1 MYKKYTKFDIAN
13 MKMAFITADLSYALR
28 RKVGAIIV
36 SDNRII
42 ANGYNGTITGTDNN
56 CEDKYVTCGK
66 CGNSVF
72 LDNDLSKYAHDK
84 YPDQER
90 LKAVWSNIETDEI
103 ETKAKKALYQNC
115 NCDDCKAMI
124 IFDESHVTLKTNNR
138 VIHAEQNALLFAA
151 RKGISVKGATMYVT
165 SAPCIECAK
174 AIAESGIKMVIW
186 KEVYKDLA
194 GPELLNDVGVECY
207 RYDIIDQ

>member
-1 MYKKYTKFDIAN
+1 MYKKYNKFDIAN

-36 SDNRII
+36 DENRVI
-42 ANGYNGTITGTDNN
+42 ANGYNGTITGTDNT
-56 CEDKYVTCGK
+56 CEDKVLYCPKCKEIHIISPSSDISNSDTRSYEYICNNCGTQNK
-66 CGNSVF
+66 YNNVSEF
-72 LDNDLSKYAHDK
+72 L
-84 YPDQER
+84 E
-90 LKAVWSNIETDEI
+90 
-103 ETKAKKALYQNC
+103 
-115 NCDDCKAMI
+115 
-124 IFDESHVTLKTNNR
+124 LKTNNR

-207 RYDIIDQ
+207 RYDIIDQPV